1 MIHYDCCLPWFTNSG
16 LRLFNHNKTW
26 RPEEKSQPLINWV
39 LTSNRI
45 FCEILLKCVVIKTA
59 APTNVHARACPW
71 QSQRDKV
78 VPSGIESITN
88 PQHPSVWT
96 VNIQAD
102 WLTSALLSDR
112 RTKTPHDKVKQARG
126 NRERRAT
133 WSTFHLLL
141 RCSRVRAFSID
152 KWTSEMAS
160 WWARSLTCF
169 MPSFTW
175 VSSSLNSCREAIGEV
190 RGGQWGKQVGRREES
205 ANRCRKQPTDKS
217 QQIKTHSTGA
227 EAEAAHI
234 FLLMKS
240 RYSDDEG
247 ETLFSIH
254 FFRKTKS

>member
-96 VNIQAD
+96 VNIPAD

-112 RTKTPHDKVKQARG
+112 RTKTPHDKVKASTRQPG
-126 NRERRAT
+126 AT
-133 WSTFHLLL
+133 RYLKHFPSAVEVLQGAGVLHRQMNIGDGQLVGKIVDVLHALLHL
-141 RCSRVRAFSID
+141 
-152 KWTSEMAS
+152 
-160 WWARSLTCF
+160 
-169 MPSFTW
+169 
-175 VSSSLNSCREAIGEV
+175 
-190 RGGQWGKQVGRREES
+190 GQ
-205 ANRCRKQPTDKS
+205 
-217 QQIKTHSTGA
+217 
-227 EAEAAHI
+227 
-234 FLLMKS
+234 FLFK
-240 RYSDDEG
+240 
-247 ETLFSIH
+247 
-254 FFRKTKS
+254 